1 MLHPG
6 VRLTKRVYKQSQP
19 LLRKNEHEIL
29 LNYSKRLIN
38 TTRFLINLS
47 RKSLLKIFKVIFLQR
62 STLSTFAFAYIF
74 EVLPKLLSSV
84 IHHLFQLKLKGLGN
98 ETLKIL
104 TDPLDSQRLPIFMTK
119 LVATLN
125 AFTPIYSSI
134 LLPHMSNNKLS
145 FYSSF
150 LAAFTSALLNFPSFQ
165 HHKLKHD
172 RYYTLDWTL
181 ILVTRALDTLI
192 ISNFKSIF
200 HTNLKTAKT
209 VGTYGDIVLFV
220 SACFFIMDS
229 WFFEPEKLTPH
240 YAKWITKA
248 SHVDEN
254 VLLGIRYLRD
264 GELDYHPTK
273 PLPHQNHF
281 KDFCIKYNKD
291 PKLGD
296 LNQID
301 KIPCEILHQFTT
313 KSCWKHV
320 LILFWVQFKF
330 AFKLYATLNTFLFVF
345 IKKFRGSPL
354 KYLYKTIR
362 SASFLGA
369 FTGIHWAAFC
379 FIRNYHPNWFGQ
391 KFWDILAPKA
401 GSALCGTSILLEYPS
416 RRNELSLF
424 VLPKALWTF
433 IDPTTTESNI
443 ATEVIAFSLSFAV
456 LIAYARLQPSKL
468 RGLVGKGLSY
478 MVKH

>member
-134 LLPHMSNNKLS
+134 LLPYMSNNKLS

-209 VGTYGDIVLFV
+209 VGAYGDIVLFV

-229 WFFEPEKLTPH
+229 WF
-240 YAKWITKA
+240 
-248 SHVDEN
+248 S
-254 VLLGIRYLRD
+254 
-264 GELDYHPTK
+264 
-273 PLPHQNHF
+273 
-281 KDFCIKYNKD
+281 
-291 PKLGD
+291 
-296 LNQID
+296 
-301 KIPCEILHQFTT
+301 
-313 KSCWKHV
+313 S
-320 LILFWVQFKF
+320 
-330 AFKLYATLNTFLFVF
+330 
-345 IKKFRGSPL
+345 
-354 KYLYKTIR
+354 
-362 SASFLGA
+362 
-369 FTGIHWAAFC
+369 
-379 FIRNYHPNWFGQ
+379 Q
-391 KFWDILAPKA
+391 K
-401 GSALCGTSILLEYPS
+401 
-416 RRNELSLF
+416 N
-424 VLPKALWTF
+424 
-433 IDPTTTESNI
+433 
-443 ATEVIAFSLSFAV
+443 
-456 LIAYARLQPSKL
+456 
-468 RGLVGKGLSY
+468 
-478 MVKH
+478 